1 MDMGQWT
8 GSKLG
13 RDYTKAVYRHPD
25 YLIYMQ
31 STSIYF
37 LSSAN
42 FGFYL
47 FFSSSFRCKVKMV
60 CLRFFL
66 FF

>member
-31 STSIYF
+31 STSCEMPDWMNHKPESRLPQEISTTWDMQMIP
-37 LSSAN
+37 L
-42 FGFYL
+42 
-47 FFSSSFRCKVKMV
+47 
-60 CLRFFL
+60 
-66 FF
+66 